1 MVSNEALILPNQ
13 NCRVS
18 RNCFLPSY
26 VMFSILNY
34 NGGEWKK
41 YDDSCEGLRKI
52 LQSFRCMINDRKKK
66 NVAASSFD
74 LPTSELWAQHASTAP
89 RCLHISPM
97 TSKNVFLLLQ
107 RLPYR
112 CHTTDRNSHRRTIEW
127 GKLTSSFL
135 PWIVFFLLTD
145 VESRGIEVSLV
156 DLAICFSYER
166 KVTIGTRK
174 THYVKVNDLSIRSD
188 RECCLHSFRLVWTL
202 Y

>member
-1 MVSNEALILPNQ
+1 MYPIETHFFRQV
-13 NCRVS
+13 R
-18 RNCFLPSY
+18 CFHS
-26 VMFSILNY
+26 SDEIIK
-34 NGGEWKK
+34 W
-41 YDDSCEGLRKI
+41 LRKN
-52 LQSFRCMINDRKKK
+52 FDRFDVWLMTEKK
-66 NVAASSFD
+66 NIAASSFD

-127 GKLTSSFL
+127 GKLTWSFL
-135 PWIVFFLLTD
+135 QWIVFFLSMD
-145 VESRGIEVSLV
+145 VESSGIEVSLI
-156 DLAICFSYER
+156 DLTICFSYER